1 VPCGRPKVSNTLP
14 QTVDLQA
21 HDHIANLR
29 LNRPDSMNAIN
40 TQMAR
45 EIVEACQR
53 IADDDDIWV
62 VLLTAT
68 GERAF
73 CVGADLK
80 ERQHMSVEQWRAQRT
95 VILRAFRALNAIER
109 PMIAAVDGYALGG
122 GCELALACDF
132 IVAGQRAQFALPEA
146 KVGILPGGGGTQLLP
161 RRVGPATA
169 KELMFTGRRVDAQ
182 EALRIGLVN
191 RVVPSE
197 NLDETIAGIAR
208 EILGSSPI
216 STRQIK
222 RAADRGA
229 GVDLWSGWALEEE
242 AYVACLHS
250 EDRVEGLAAFH
261 EKRPPRFQNR

>member
-1 VPCGRPKVSNTLP
+1 
-14 QTVDLQA
+14 
-21 HDHIANLR
+21 
-29 LNRPDSMNAIN
+29 MNAIN
-40 TQMAR
+40 TQMAQ
-45 EIVEACQR
+45 ELIAACQR

-62 VLLTAT
+62 VTLAAA
-68 GERAF
+68 GDRAF

-80 ERQHMSVEQWRAQRT
+80 ERQHMSVDAWRRQRT
-95 VILRAFRALNAIER
+95 IIVRAFKALNSVER

-132 IVAGQRAQFALPEA
+132 IIAGTGAQFALPEA

-161 RRVGPATA
+161 RRVGLAMA
-169 KELMFTGRRVDAQ
+169 KELMFTGRRIDAQ

-191 RVVPSE
+191 RVVAS
-197 NLDETIAGIAR
+197 
-208 EILGSSPI
+208 EILNQTVLDIAAEILAASPI

-250 EDRVEGLAAFH
+250 EDRVEGMAAFH
-261 EKRPPRFQNR
+261 EKRPPRFSNR

>member
-1 VPCGRPKVSNTLP
+1 VPDT
-14 QTVDLQA
+14 
-21 HDHIANLR
+21 IALEVHEHVATLR
-29 LNRPDSMNAIN
+29 LNREESLNAIN

-45 EIVEACQR
+45 EIIAACQR
-53 IADDDDIWV
+53 IADDEDVWV
-62 VLLTAT
+62 VTLAAA

-73 CVGADLK
+73 SVGADLK
-80 ERQHMSVEQWRAQRT
+80 ERQHMSVEEWRKQRKII
-95 VILRAFRALNAIER
+95 VRAFRALNSLEQ

-132 IVAGQRAQFALPEA
+132 VIAGERAQFALPEA
-146 KVGILPGGGGTQLLP
+146 RVGILPGGGGTQLLP
-161 RRVGPATA
+161 RRVGLATA
-169 KELMFTGRRVDAQ
+169 KELMFTGRRIDAQ

-191 RVVPSE
+191 RVVRSE
-197 NLDETIAGIAR
+197 ELLPTVTDITS

-229 GVDLWSGWALEEE
+229 GIDLWSGWALEEE

-250 EDRVEGLAAFH
+250 EDREEGLAAFH
-261 EKRPPRFQNR
+261 AKRRPEFRNR